1 MSQSC
6 LFQLIYNVRPRVQVT
21 RPGTAPGKH
30 YHGPIGGTSREGA
43 LAQLG
48 QVFSSEKRPVNACRK
63 ELTVSKNQDSFAG
76 SADMAANQPVTNL
89 AGILVNLAEVKKNPH
104 AILICCTALTAIIR
118 HAPRRDKSNFCKLIT
133 FARGCQ
139 TFFNPTQSFLN
150 CTKRWLLLRK
160 M

>member
-1 MSQSC
+1 MW
-6 LFQLIYNVRPRVQVT
+6 PRVRVI

-48 QVFSSEKRPVNACRK
+48 QVVSSEKRPVNACRK

-76 SADMAANQPVTNL
+76 SADTAANQPVANL
-89 AGILVNLAEVKKNPH
+89 AGILANLAEVKKSPY
-104 AILICCTALTAIIR
+104 AILICCTALTAMIR
-118 HAPRRDKSNFCKLIT
+118 HAPKRNKSNFCKLIT
-133 FARGCQ
+133 FARDCQ

-150 CTKRWLLLRK
+150 STERWLLLR
-160 M
+160 